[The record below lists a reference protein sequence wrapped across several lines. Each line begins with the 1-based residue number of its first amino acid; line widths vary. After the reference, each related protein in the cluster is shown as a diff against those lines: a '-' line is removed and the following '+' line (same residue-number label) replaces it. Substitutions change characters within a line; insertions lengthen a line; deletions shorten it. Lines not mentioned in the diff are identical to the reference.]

1 MADYDS
7 SLPVRTEADGDV
19 VSKIGDGTTPSQYWE
34 ILSTGEG
41 VVTMRQNG
49 NVMVVNAD
57 GSINANIVQGV
68 VGDEV
73 HVYATSS
80 SIAPNTPTNVVNYT
94 VTALK
99 TLVLKHVQAAC
110 SGKCKVELKTG
121 PTGSETTKAVGFIST
136 ASGQVEWKFA
146 QPIEVIAGDK
156 VLVVMTNKDNANTD
170 LYAFINGN
178 EV

>member
-7 SLPVRTEADGDV
+7 SLPIRTENDGDV

-49 NVMVVNAD
+49 NTMVINSD

-68 VGDEV
+68 VGDEK
-73 HVYATSS
+73 HVYGTSS
-80 SIAPNTPTNVVNYT
+80 AIAPNTPTNVINYT

-99 TLVLKHVQAAC
+99 TFVLKQFQAAC
-110 SGKCKVELKTG
+110 SGKCKVEVKAG
-121 PTGSETTKAVGFIST
+121 PTGSELTLAVAFIST
-136 ASGQVEWKFA
+136 ANGFVETKFA
-146 QPIEVIAGDK
+146 QPVEVAPGDK
-156 VLVVMTNKDNANTD
+156 ILVIMTNKDNANTD